1 MPVVSVGVEECPGFW
16 RSTRGRLSGL
26 ESQHFHFPPRFI
38 TLDRL
43 LSFPDLSLLLRKSLG
58 NPFQSLG
65 VDEMFVE
72 GPAVLANHTDSSFFS
87 SQVPQR
93 TSSIATALNTSG
105 AGGSRPAQ
113 AVRAR

>member
-16 RSTRGRLSGL
+16 TFWVRIPALP
-26 ESQHFHFPPRFI
+26 FPRFI
-38 TLDRL
+38 TLDRW
-43 LSFPDLSLLLRKSLG
+43 LSFPDLSLLLRKNLG
-58 NPFQSLG
+58 SPFQSLG
-65 VDEMFVE
+65 VDKMFVE
-72 GPAVLANHTDSSFFS
+72 GPAVPANHTDSSFFS